1 MCSNTHL
8 LYVNCAAA
16 RIFALLINK
25 ISFVQSTRTAT
36 ITLIRQ
42 QRHSLRCIV
51 TVLLAAVLLI
61 QGCALLRPA
70 PGIGDAIK
78 WSSVRGWN
86 QDRHGQAWN
95 ALQQSC
101 TRLASRDADW
111 ERICLH
117 AAELPSPDDDTARQ
131 FFQTHFTPHRV
142 YGKTR
147 RQEALF
153 TGYYEPL
160 LRGSLEPSA
169 RYRYPLYARPDDLLT
184 IDLRGLYPQLE
195 GKRIRGRVVGRR
207 VVPYYSRQDLDDDTS
222 LLSGNELLWVDDETA
237 LFFLHVQ
244 GSGRV
249 RMTDGDILK
258 VAYADQNG
266 HPYVAIG
273 KTLVDL
279 GELSLDEVNL
289 FSIRDWLRSYPERA
303 RSILHSNPSYVFFT
317 AHQSDGSGPIG
328 AFQVPLSV
336 GRSIAVDPAVIPLG
350 TPVWIDTRYP
360 GDERR
365 LQRLLLAQD
374 TGGAI
379 RGPLRADIFW
389 GHGDDAEQ
397 LAGNMKQS
405 GEIIVLLPKRPND

>member
-1 MCSNTHL
+1 MTTTVIH
-8 LYVNCAAA
+8 
-16 RIFALLINK
+16 
-25 ISFVQSTRTAT
+25 
-36 ITLIRQ
+36 Q
-42 QRHSLRCIV
+42 QRHSLRFGV
-51 TVLLAAVLLI
+51 TGLLAALLLI
-61 QGCALLRPA
+61 QGCVLFRPTA
-70 PGIGDAIK
+70 GIGEVIE
-78 WSSVRGWN
+78 WSKVRGWN
-86 QDRHGQAWN
+86 QDRHSQAWS

-101 TRLASRDADW
+101 VRLASRDTNW

-117 AAELPSPDDDTARQ
+117 AADLLSPDDDTARR

-147 RQEALF
+147 RQQALF

-160 LRGSLEPSA
+160 LHGSLEPSA
-169 RYRYPLYARPDDLLT
+169 RYRYPLYAQPDDLLT
-184 IDLRGLYPQLE
+184 IDLRDLYPELE
-195 GKRIRGRVVGRR
+195 GKRIRGRVLGRR
-207 VVPYYSRQDLDDDTS
+207 VVPYYSRQELDDNAA

-249 RMTDGDILK
+249 RMTDGGVLK
-258 VAYADQNG
+258 VGYVDQNG

-273 KTLVDL
+273 KTLVEL
-279 GELSLDEVNL
+279 GELSLDEVSL
-289 FSIRDWLRSYPERA
+289 FSIRDWLRSHPERV

-317 AHQSDGSGPIG
+317 ARQFDSGGPIG
-328 AFQVPLSV
+328 AFQVPLSA

-360 GDERR
+360 GDQRR
-365 LQRLLLAQD
+365 LQRLLMAQD

-405 GEIIVLLPKRPND
+405 GEIIVLLPKRVND